1 MKSIVFRAFL
11 TILLSW
17 AAITNPTAQ
26 EISGMNASCLAAPA
40 QPDTIL
46 YESFENGPVPNG
58 WLEIDADADGALG
71 EAHQA
76 LSLYLTD
83 TMAFAPTPIYVP
95 VSQQRATI

>member
-26 EISGMNASCLAAPA
+26 KISGMASCLAAPA

-58 WLEIDADADGALG
+58 WLEIDADADGATWG
-71 EAHQA
+71 
-76 LSLYLTD
+76 SPSGS
-83 TMAFAPTPIYVP
+83 FSVP
-95 VSQQRATI
+95 YGHNGLCTYSQIRSGICCLMIP

>member
-58 WLEIDADADGALG
+58 WLEIDADADGATWG
-71 EAHQA
+71 
-76 LSLYLTD
+76 SPSGS
-83 TMAFAPTPIYVP
+83 FSVP
-95 VSQQRATI
+95 Y

>member
-46 YESFENGPVPNG
+46 
-58 WLEIDADADGALG
+58 
-71 EAHQA
+71 
-76 LSLYLTD
+76 
-83 TMAFAPTPIYVP
+83 
-95 VSQQRATI
+95 